1 MHPGRAEA
9 PTAISASVFVAGN
22 SYVMTHIS
30 YVNYP
35 VDQVHPDLAKV
46 TVLLAVSV
54 DHVTPGARRDNTVRG
69 RTLHPGLL
77 PRMRHHGTPESQ
89 TWFSDVA
96 GWRPLT
102 FWCGSTVSMRPPTA
116 SMRRPRS
123 RKWPADRAGAPSRPE
138 RKIVRR
144 PGQSG
149 EACAPSR
156 VRSRAGTVHAQ
167 GGSVPPV
174 PRNPRL
180 DTR

>member
-102 FWCGSTVSMRPPTA
+102 FWCGPTVSATSNGVNAAAAFPQMA
-116 SMRRPRS
+116 
-123 RKWPADRAGAPSRPE
+123 
-138 RKIVRR
+138 RR
-144 PGQSG
+144 PGRRSQPAGAEDRS
-149 EACAPSR
+149 EARP
-156 VRSRAGTVHAQ
+156 VR
-167 GGSVPPV
+167 
-174 PRNPRL
+174 
-180 DTR
+180 